1 MENKD
6 YINKI
11 TSFWQRQRWQERKRN
26 YEDPTIWWDNG
37 KKFIQG
43 ITKDFCTQLREFE
56 KKRLHE
62 LKLELQTLHT
72 EKKKIKSKSTT

>member
-6 YINKI
+6 YI
-11 TSFWQRQRWQERKRN
+11 
-26 YEDPTIWWDNG
+26 
-37 KKFIQG
+37 KFIQG

-62 LKLELQTLHT
+62 LKLELQTLHI